1 MYRLAAGEEVERFTA
16 WKTKSPDGKRF
27 GLFAGHGRRGAA
39 KYCVLALYAW
49 LQPLNPNAT
58 TRATS
63 GAHCCAKPLPSIS
76 RGGSSCPMMVSDGQF
91 DGQGDHHTP
100 RAFVRQAFC
109 KYLKRGILAHG
120 FAQARYGNCCH
131 DYFVAFSC
139 KSLRLCP
146 SCNTRRMLETAAHL
160 TDHVFTAANLHSGR
174 HRR

>member
-1 MYRLAAGEEVERFTA
+1 MYRLAAGEEVKRFTA
-16 WKTKSPDGKRF
+16 WKTKSPDGKLF

-100 RAFVRQAFC
+100 RPLCAR
-109 KYLKRGILAHG
+109 R
-120 FAQARYGNCCH
+120 FANTSSA
-131 DYFVAFSC
+131 A
-139 KSLRLCP
+139 SLRTVLP
-146 SCNTRRMLETAAHL
+146 RQGVATAATTTSWPSPAKAFACAPH
-160 TDHVFTAANLHSGR
+160 A
-174 HRR
+174 RRGACWRRRQT